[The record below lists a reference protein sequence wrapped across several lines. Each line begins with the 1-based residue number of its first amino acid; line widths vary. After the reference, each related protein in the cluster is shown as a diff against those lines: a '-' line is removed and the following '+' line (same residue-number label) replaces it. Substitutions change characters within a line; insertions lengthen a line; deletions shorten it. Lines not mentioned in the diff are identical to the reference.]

1 MADDALGS
9 ALSKA
14 LSKHLI
20 PDLPGTTL
28 RRVIKVTL
36 DHARYAGDLTP
47 VVMENAF
54 YVQSILKVD
63 FLQPRIKD
71 WLSEMP
77 EDQVNYRVIIE
88 RIFNLLGKQA
98 SRNLVASIRLARLA
112 YSLPR
117 KKTERFSVN
126 PQEQLKYALICEEFC
141 QSHNYASSE
150 LAFLAGLQYDFL
162 FSNFQRLKVSR
173 GTLESFQAHF
183 PESLRIGHFA
193 YEIASRMGSFPS
205 IEHAFPAAIC
215 MGLGN
220 ILAHSLYPKEGSAP
234 SYAGYL
240 TEMEKKTVMKWE
252 FAELEEKKR
261 FPLRLAE
268 LAALGAHNYGFFKGI
283 ESAIRFSGEA
293 YYLKKTQPKLY
304 PLALILSL
312 AECAAKG
319 RPSRPRDIEGLKALG
334 VDPMI
339 IAQAISAVTVQGK
352 K

>member
-1 MADDALGS
+1 MTDDALAG

-20 PDLPGTTL
+20 PDLPGKTL

-36 DHARYAGDLTP
+36 DPVRYAGDLTP
-47 VVMENAF
+47 VVMENML
-54 YVQSILKVD
+54 YVQYILKVD
-63 FLQPRIKD
+63 FLQPRIKE

-77 EDQVNYRVIIE
+77 EGQVNYRVIIE

-98 SRNLVASIRLARLA
+98 SRNLIASIRLARLA
-112 YSLPR
+112 FSLPR
-117 KKTERFSVN
+117 KKSERFAVN
-126 PQEQLKYALICEEFC
+126 PQEQLKYALLCEDFC
-141 QSHNYASSE
+141 QTHNYAASE

-162 FSNFQRLKVSR
+162 FSNFQKLKVSR

-183 PESLRIGHFA
+183 PESLRVAHFA

-205 IEHAFPAAIC
+205 IEHAFPAALC
-215 MGLGN
+215 MGLGK
-220 ILAHSLYPKEGSAP
+220 ILAYSLYPKEGTAP

-240 TEMEKKTVMKWE
+240 AELEKKGVMKWE
-252 FAELEEKKR
+252 FAELEEQKR

-268 LAALGAHNYGFFKGI
+268 LSALAAHNYGFFKGI
-283 ESAIRFSGEA
+283 EPAIRFSGEA
-293 YYLKKTQPKLY
+293 YYLKTSQPKLY

-319 RPSRPRDIEGLKALG
+319 RPSRPRDLAALDALR
-334 VDPMI
+334 VDPNI
-339 IAQAISAVTVQGK
+339 VAQAISAVTVQGK